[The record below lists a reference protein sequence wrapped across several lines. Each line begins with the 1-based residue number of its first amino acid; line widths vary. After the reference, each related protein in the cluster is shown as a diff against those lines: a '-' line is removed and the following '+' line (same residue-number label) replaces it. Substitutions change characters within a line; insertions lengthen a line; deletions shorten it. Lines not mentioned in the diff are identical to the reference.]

1 MKEADGLRRAV
12 FFDRDGI
19 VNRSPGPGYV
29 EQWSDFHLMPEFVEA
44 LRLVT
49 ERGWEA
55 VIITNQRG
63 VGRGIMSRA
72 ALDDIHARLRAELEA
87 RGLPLCDIA
96 VCTATDDADPRRKPN
111 PGMLLEMAR
120 EHGIDLRRS
129 WMIGD
134 AEKDVIAGR
143 RAGCR
148 TIRVAPGTPAT
159 EADLLVPDMAALATR
174 LKELL

>member
-1 MKEADGLRRAV
+1 MSGPALKPVV

-29 EQWSDFHLMPEFVEA
+29 ERWADFHLLPEFVAA
-44 LRLVT
+44 LRIVT

-63 VGRGIMSRA
+63 VGRGIMSQA
-72 ALDDIHARLRAELEA
+72 SLDEIHANLRSALTA
-87 RGLPLCDIA
+87 HGLSLRDIR

-111 PGMLLEMAR
+111 PGMILEAAR
-120 EHGIDLRRS
+120 LHGLDLARA

-134 AEKDVIAGR
+134 SEKDVQAGR

-148 TIRVAPGTPAT
+148 TIRVAPAGTRT
-159 EADLLVPDMAALATR
+159 EADVLVQDMASVAAYLGKN
-174 LKELL
+174 L